1 MNEKRWFLFTYI
13 YESNDDLIPRI
24 GRAIEDG
31 ENIQD
36 AFEKFR
42 RHTIE
47 TGILAI
53 TDLTGLND
61 PFAVFDKEYDGVE

>member
-1 MNEKRWFLFTYI
+1 MSDKKWFLFTYI
-13 YESNDDLIPRI
+13 YEGNNDIIPHI

-42 RHTIE
+42 RHTVE
-47 TGILAI
+47 TVILAI
-53 TDLTGLND
+53 SDLTGLKD